1 MLFEFVWYDCIYFLI
16 NICLESYLHSI
27 FHHADAFL
35 SKFTELFFLSLFFL
49 RIFPMKRLFCYE
61 YILLNIF
68 LLWIYFSKYFLKRK
82 ENIFFKKEIWLLF
95 RIVISEL
102 FLLIY
107 EIIYS
112 SLICCNMNIFLKIVD
127 CALNLHLT
135 IIPVE
140 FWDYW
145 NEYRL
150 CIIK

>member
-16 NICLESYLHSI
+16 NICLESYLHST

-35 SKFTELFFLSLFFL
+35 SKFTELFFLSG
-49 RIFPMKRLFCYE
+49 IFPMKRLFCYE

>member
-35 SKFTELFFLSLFFL
+35 SKFTELFFLSG
-49 RIFPMKRLFCYE
+49 IFSMKRLFCYE